1 MSTKS
6 MKIAFLDAM
15 NKTFGNISL
24 SAKIAGISRETPYEW
39 KKKDMNFKK
48 EMESE
53 KYKEIY
59 MDAIEAK
66 LLKVGLQDEN
76 PTVLIFLAKTKC
88 KSRGYI
94 EKAEIEVK
102 TDLEPKIKVLFPT
115 TEEFR
120 NSLQKTDL
128 MMNKR

>member
-1 MSTKS
+1 MNKKGISTK
-6 MKIAFLDAM
+6 KIAFLDAM
-15 NKTFGNISL
+15 EKTFGNISQ
-24 SAKIAGISRETPYEW
+24 SAKIVGISRETPYEW
-39 KKKDMNFKK
+39 KKKDLNFKK

-66 LLKVGLQDEN
+66 LLKVGLIDEN

-102 TDLEPKIKVLFPT
+102 TDLEPKIKILFPSS
-115 TEEFR
+115 EEYR
-120 NSLQKTDL
+120 NSLQNAD
-128 MMNKR
+128 

>member
-102 TDLEPKIKVLFPT
+102 TDLEPKIKILFPT

>member
-94 EKAEIEVK
+94 EKAEIGI
-102 TDLEPKIKVLFPT
+102 TDAAAQIKVLFPT

-128 MMNKR
+128 TMNKR